1 MQIEIKQDFK
11 SQGHPKCSHIM
22 RAHLKDY
29 EVMKYTEIT
38 YEGLVNFCLFA
49 DCDPILYEKVA
60 SDEKQIQTMNK
71 EIQSIEKNNT
81 WELTFLLVGKKP
93 IGVKWVYKTKYKLDG
108 NVDQFKARL
117 VAKGYKQKLSID
129 YCEVFASV
137 SRLDTIRMII
147 ALATQKMWKIH
158 QTDVKSTFLNGN
170 DVLEEQVF
178 VEQPSRYIKKGE
190 EKQVYKLNK
199 ALYGLKQAPR
209 AWYTWIDNM
218 DFKRVILSTHFT
230 SSQILM
236 VM

>member
-1 MQIEIKQDFK
+1 
-11 SQGHPKCSHIM
+11 
-22 RAHLKDY
+22 
-29 EVMKYTEIT
+29 
-38 YEGLVNFCLFA
+38 
-49 DCDPILYEKVA
+49 
-60 SDEKQIQTMNK
+60 MNK

-81 WELTFLLVGKKP
+81 WDLTFHLVGKKP

-178 VEQPSRYIKKGE
+178 VEQPSRYIKKGQ

-218 DFKRVILSTHFT
+218 DFKRVLLSTHFT

>member
-1 MQIEIKQDFK
+1 
-11 SQGHPKCSHIM
+11 
-22 RAHLKDY
+22 
-29 EVMKYTEIT
+29 
-38 YEGLVNFCLFA
+38 
-49 DCDPILYEKVA
+49 
-60 SDEKQIQTMNK
+60 MNK

-170 DVLEEQVF
+170 DVLEE
-178 VEQPSRYIKKGE
+178 
-190 EKQVYKLNK
+190 
-199 ALYGLKQAPR
+199 
-209 AWYTWIDNM
+209 
-218 DFKRVILSTHFT
+218 
-230 SSQILM
+230 
-236 VM
+236 